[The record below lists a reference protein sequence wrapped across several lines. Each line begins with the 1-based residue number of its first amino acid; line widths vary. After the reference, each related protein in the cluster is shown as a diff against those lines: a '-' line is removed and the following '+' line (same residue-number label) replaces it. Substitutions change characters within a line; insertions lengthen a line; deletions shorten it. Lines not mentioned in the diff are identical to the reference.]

1 MENEKIE
8 WKRADMEKMLRN
20 ILEELRLLDERFDEI
35 SIACEQ
41 AIVQLESFLG
51 KLRRSGN
58 HEEA

>member
-51 KLRRSGN
+51 KL
-58 HEEA
+58 EEIRKP